1 MPTLKKLLSRFNK
14 KDRKILEFLIDRI
27 CSLDWRNLDIK
38 KLKGYQNIF
47 RLRKGYL
54 RIIYQVIDKKVL
66 ILSIARR
73 KEDTYRF

>member
-54 RIIYQVIDKKVL
+54 GIIYQVIDKKVL